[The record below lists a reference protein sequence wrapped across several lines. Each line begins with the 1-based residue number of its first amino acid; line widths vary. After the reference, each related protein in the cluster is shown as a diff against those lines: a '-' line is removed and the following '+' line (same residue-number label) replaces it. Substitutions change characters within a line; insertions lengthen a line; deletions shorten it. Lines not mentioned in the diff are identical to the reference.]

1 MKEKPILRLLMPAVA
16 VGLTAL
22 LLWASHTSVLDVCA
36 AAVVFSAKT
45 LLPLQ
50 LPVEE
55 VTGIAALPAAAAVTT
70 AAPET
75 TIPPQTTVP
84 TTAAVPETTA
94 TTVPALQSDAFLA
107 TPQDILARMKAAK
120 QAAKTEKKGGTLLEK
135 QYTTEGV
142 TDQKGMVR
150 VKNTNDT
157 EIDLAAL
164 LKRKA
169 DLSVTKDAP
178 SVLIFH
184 THTTETYQLL
194 DRPFYAQSFAS
205 RSSDKGQNMV
215 RVGDEICKQLEEAGF
230 FVLHDTEI
238 HDARYTGAY
247 EKSRATVKDY
257 LKKYPSIQITLDIH
271 RDAILPNKSTK
282 IKPTAVIG
290 GKKAAQVMI
299 ISGCQEAGNGVTD
312 FPDWEQNLIFALQLQ
327 RQMETTFPGLTR
339 PLFFCAR
346 RYNMHL
352 THCSLLIEVG
362 SDGNTLEEA
371 AYSGRCVGKALADL
385 MAKYERR

>member
-135 QYTTEGV
+135 QYTTEGE
-142 TDQKGMVR
+142 TDQQGVVR
-150 VKNTNDT
+150 VKNTKDT
-157 EIDLAAL
+157 EIDRAAL
-164 LKRKA
+164 
-169 DLSVTKDAP
+169 
-178 SVLIFH
+178 
-184 THTTETYQLL
+184 
-194 DRPFYAQSFAS
+194 
-205 RSSDKGQNMV
+205 
-215 RVGDEICKQLEEAGF
+215 
-230 FVLHDTEI
+230 
-238 HDARYTGAY
+238 
-247 EKSRATVKDY
+247 
-257 LKKYPSIQITLDIH
+257 
-271 RDAILPNKSTK
+271 
-282 IKPTAVIG
+282 
-290 GKKAAQVMI
+290 
-299 ISGCQEAGNGVTD
+299 
-312 FPDWEQNLIFALQLQ
+312 
-327 RQMETTFPGLTR
+327 
-339 PLFFCAR
+339 
-346 RYNMHL
+346 
-352 THCSLLIEVG
+352 
-362 SDGNTLEEA
+362 
-371 AYSGRCVGKALADL
+371 
-385 MAKYERR
+385 